1 METSKT
7 ERFFRHPLGII
18 LSATV
23 ASLLWG
29 SAYPAIKLSYE
40 ALHIG
45 KEDLFKQLL
54 FAGYRFVAAALI
66 IQLLIFIVYRNFGI
80 EKGKT
85 AKVTKIAVFQTFLQY
100 VFFYIGLSYSTGVQ
114 GSIIAGTTSFFQL
127 LLAHFMYKND
137 HFSVRKTFGLL
148 LGFAGIVVACLSG
161 TTLRLSFGFGEICLL
176 ASAFFGAYGNV
187 LTKQESAR
195 MNVFALTAQQM
206 LLGGLGLVVVGA
218 VRTGLLPFQFTTYTL
233 LMLLYLAVLSASAFM
248 LWNNVMKYNKVGSV
262 SMYLFLIPVFGVIL
276 SSTFLGETVHLT
288 VALALSLVVAGII
301 IVNRQGKSKASA
313 SSNAAVINQHSRRTS
328 HKS

>member
-18 LSATV
+18 LSATA

-29 SAYPAIKLSYE
+29 SAYPAIKLSYA

-45 KEDLFKQLL
+45 KEDIFKQLL

-137 HFSVRKTFGLL
+137 HFSVRKTIGLL

-161 TTLRLSFGFGEICLL
+161 TTLQLSFGFGEICLL

-195 MNVFALTAQQM
+195 MNVFALTSQQM
-206 LLGGLGLVVVGA
+206 LLGGLGLVVAGA

-233 LMLLYLAVLSASAFM
+233 LMLLYLAILSASAFM

-288 VALALSLVVAGII
+288 VVLALSLVVAGII
-301 IVNRQGKSKASA
+301 IVNRQSKSKASA
-313 SSNAAVINQHSRRTS
+313 SSNAAVINQR
-328 HKS
+328 